1 MGIDSAAT
9 TAAIAARRPL
19 IRPPPLTSPRGIN
32 IDRQYAAL
40 VNMTE
45 AIRTTRAQHANCFW
59 TPVWPAANRAQNH
72 VNSELWALRLAPVR
86 RHQGMAQLAP
96 SPRGRRNHP

>member
-1 MGIDSAAT
+1 MLADMG
-9 TAAIAARRPL
+9 RRLQGLFSWSPHP
-19 IRPPPLTSPRGIN
+19 PPPLTSPRGIN

-86 RHQGMAQLAP
+86 RHQGMAQLVP
-96 SPRGRRNHP
+96 SSRGSDGEY